1 MKLFQE
7 MLVKLLEKETAQVTF
22 PDLDTDPAKLIELK
36 SYWALS
42 RIKRIIEDD
51 SLSDAECFQKI
62 EQILQTFEA
71 LGSGG
76 GNCHDFG

>member
-7 MLVKLLEKETAQVTF
+7 MLVKLLEKETVQVTF

-62 EQILQTFEA
+62 EQIIQTFEA

-76 GNCHDFG
+76 GNRHDFG

>member
-7 MLVKLLEKETAQVTF
+7 MLVKLLEKETVQVTF

-62 EQILQTFEA
+62 EQIIQTFES

-76 GNCHDFG
+76 GNRHDFG

>member
-7 MLVKLLEKETAQVTF
+7 MLVKLLEKETVQVTF

-62 EQILQTFEA
+62 EQIIQTFET

-76 GNCHDFG
+76 GNRHDFG